1 MAIERGKLSNF
12 ILDDPSRLSHRA
24 LGRIAAM
31 IEKSSPVKAFLAIE
45 PIKSVFLKSIIA
57 GAKKFV

>member
-1 MAIERGKLSNF
+1 MGHIVNSEKEYRLLQQR
-12 ILDDPSRLSHRA
+12 LDRNIIGASY
-24 LGRIAAM
+24 
-31 IEKSSPVKAFLAIE
+31 SPVFIFLAIE